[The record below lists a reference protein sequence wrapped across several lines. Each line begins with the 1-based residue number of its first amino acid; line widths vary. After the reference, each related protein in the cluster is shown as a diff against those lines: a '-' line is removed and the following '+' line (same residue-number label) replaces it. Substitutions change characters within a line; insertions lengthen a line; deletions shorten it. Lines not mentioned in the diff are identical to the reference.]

1 MMVYAVCEIDLFRG
15 LINNEQSVVG
25 MYRHF
30 EEAKEDFL
38 SVWNDEFGNEDSD
51 YLNDFNEPEF
61 YEDGSGIASF
71 CTEERDFRLTIE
83 PWEVR

>member
-1 MMVYAVCEIDLFRG
+1 MIVYAVCEIDLVHG

-38 SVWNDEFGNEDSD
+38 SVWNDEFGSENPDCLD
-51 YLNDFNEPEF
+51 DFNEPEF
-61 YEDGSGIASF
+61 YEDGSAIASF

>member
-1 MMVYAVCEIDLFRG
+1 MKVYAVCEIDLVHG

-38 SVWNDEFGNEDSD
+38 SVWNDEFGNEDSEH
-51 YLNDFNEPEF
+51 LNDFSDPEF
-61 YEDGSGIASF
+61 YEDGSAVASF

>member
-1 MMVYAVCEIDLFRG
+1 MKVYAVCEIDLVHG
-15 LINNEQSVVG
+15 LINNEQSVVS

-38 SVWNDEFGNEDSD
+38 SVWNDEFDGEDLD
-51 YLNDFNEPEF
+51 CLEDLNGPEF
-61 YEDGSGIASF
+61 YEDGSAIASF

-83 PWEVR
+83 P